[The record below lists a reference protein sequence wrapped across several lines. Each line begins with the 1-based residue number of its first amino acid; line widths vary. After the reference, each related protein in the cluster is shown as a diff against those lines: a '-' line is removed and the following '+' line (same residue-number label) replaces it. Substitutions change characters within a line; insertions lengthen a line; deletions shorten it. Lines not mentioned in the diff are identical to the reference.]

1 MEGIRRI
8 PDSLLS
14 SCRFAGRVKIDGYGN
29 AVFPHFNLDGDLCGY
44 ELRNRTFQGFA
55 KGGEKGLWISHRFDG
70 DERLVLCES
79 GIEALSYAA
88 LFPDSNSRY
97 GSIGGRPNAE
107 QMLLIA
113 HEIVALPSGEIVA
126 AMNAD

>member
-1 MEGIRRI
+1 M
-8 PDSLLS
+8 
-14 SCRFAGRVKIDGYGN
+14 
-29 AVFPHFNLDGDLCGY
+29 
-44 ELRNRTFQGFA
+44 
-55 KGGEKGLWISHRFDG
+55 SHRFDG

-126 AMNAD
+126 AMNADSGGRQLRDIVQQVYGASERQDLLFRAHEPDTEGYDWNDVLKFTPTSFPAARLGG